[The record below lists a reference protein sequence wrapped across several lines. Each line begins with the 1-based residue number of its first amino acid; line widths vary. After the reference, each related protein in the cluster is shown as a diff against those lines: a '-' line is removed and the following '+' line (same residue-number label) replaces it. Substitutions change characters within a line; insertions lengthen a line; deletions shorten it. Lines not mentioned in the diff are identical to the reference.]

1 MGFADGNILNWCPT
15 LNLLTVSMNKMSIW
29 VYRLNGERIY
39 SINNKSPITS
49 IAFINNGK
57 YFCLL
62 GIDGLIKIYDSNSGK
77 LLKILNK
84 TFDQIKLLKWNVH
97 SPKSQGKFDHLFK
110 VDVLSNLPKISDGT
124 VEIEELNNTVSLNFL
139 TIVDTLS
146 LSLNFNNLL
155 TIRDIQFNKDNI
167 KVIDHLDNNDLSDQF
182 FLIQDEERFELI
194 HMTLGLDD
202 KVLVDIIL
210 KVCKVMAIINYLSE
224 NIKSLQHEIKP
235 FYQLF
240 DKYLVNLRDSI
251 EEGKSEEGKSV
262 EGKIEES
269 KGVEAKLTTN
279 FTISSPPNSESE
291 DLTHSSLAQH
301 FYDILLTNL
310 VPSYSK
316 DYWLNQFGE
325 RGYKKLSKI
334 GNSVYDFSREIIY
347 TKFISSIE
355 RLIIVLNDL
364 KGLNSWFV
372 DSEETEY
379 GLNLQVI
386 ENLLDLSKSM
396 LKTFFQLIW
405 DINLEQKLFNNFMDW
420 IKFEIIDKLVKEDD
434 IQSYLNQPQ
443 MSFNYPDLV
452 KYINDYIFSNIF
464 GKYFEFDVSWEILL
478 QSKCQKNVVE
488 AFQSLANTFNNDLL
502 HSFENF
508 IKQSVQFDKQNIS
521 LDLSSST
528 NIKLKNLDQNYGL
541 VSSIGKE
548 NDLSILSL
556 VKFSTHSSDSLTKCI
571 SFNSDTLLIT
581 YEFNDK
587 EVILVLKV
595 AGIFKVEVINFIDLF
610 EYDGVKVIY
619 DDILKIGELQ
629 GINLENPKLLAIN
642 KNAANSWGCLL
653 DENRQNYV
661 VFSIASN

>member
-1 MGFADGNILNWCPT
+1 MLSIASHNKFMGFADGNILNWCPT

-139 TIVDTLS
+139 TIVDSQS

-155 TIRDIQFNKDNI
+155 TIHDIQFNKDNI
-167 KVIDHLDNNDLSDQF
+167 KIIDHLDNNDLSDQF

-224 NIKSLQHEIKP
+224 NIKSLQQEIKP

-240 DKYLVNLRDSI
+240 DKYLENLRDSI
-251 EEGKSEEGKSV
+251 EESKSEDP
-262 EGKIEES
+262 
-269 KGVEAKLTTN
+269 KLATN
-279 FTISSPPNSESE
+279 SNIPSPPNSASE
-291 DLTHSSLAQH
+291 DLTHSCLSQH

-310 VPSYSK
+310 IPSYSK

-325 RGYKKLSKI
+325 RGYKKLSKL
-334 GNSVYDFSREIIY
+334 GNSVYNFSREIIY

-364 KGLNSWFV
+364 KGLNSWFI
-372 DSEETEY
+372 DSEESEY
-379 GLNLQVI
+379 GLNLQVL
-386 ENLLDLSKSM
+386 EDLLDHSKSM

-405 DINLEQKLFNNFMDW
+405 DINQEQKLFNNFMDW

-464 GKYFEFDVSWEILL
+464 GKYFEFDVSWEILI
-478 QSKCQKNVVE
+478 QSNCQKNVVE
-488 AFQSLANTFNNDLL
+488 AFQSLANTFNDNLF

-508 IKQSVQFDKQNIS
+508 IKQSVQFNKQNIS

-528 NIKLKNLDQNYGL
+528 NIKLKNLDQNYGI

-548 NDLSILSL
+548 NDSSILSL
-556 VKFSTHSSDSLTKCI
+556 VKFSTHSSESLTKCI
-571 SFNSDTLLIT
+571 NFNSDTLLIT

-587 EVILVLKV
+587 ELILVLKV

-610 EYDGVKVIY
+610 EYDGVNVNY

-661 VFSIASN
+661 VFSINKKNH